1 MHCDVAQLLFVWGD
15 DDADRTVPYQVWRS
29 RSRAGLNGGLPSLSR
44 SWQLT
49 CAHTPCP
56 LDLSDGSHTQI
67 YILMS
72 NLFTSQ
78 LLQSVVRRARTFSE
92 SLATPEDIPARSHA
106 IRDEG
111 PGERSLQFDLRRD
124 RAAVG
129 EDLAEIAVEEENID
143 PETSHLGDSHGHV
156 AGIRLRRAAAT
167 AREASTIESSI
178 DDPLSAQDYST
189 HTTRSPTLASTAA
202 ELVPP
207 VTTSP
212 PESFVDND
220 MTENPAYG
228 IPERFRSVD
237 SMNSETS
244 SLASTND
251 SASVYRRNRTR
262 DRGSSNLS
270 HNEGVHDDAVMSGS
284 LPADDGM
291 RQLRQKIHHIRGM
304 DVSHDEKAK
313 LMHVL
318 MTERYHSLQLGMA
331 GAHSPLSAV
340 SQEPD
345 SPGSTIMTDVDM
357 PSSSSISPPEPT
369 ASKTEYTLS
378 PADLVPSF
386 HPRTSDSGSV
396 HEGDDG
402 DSEETSFGCQHY
414 KRNVK
419 IQCFDCRRWYPCRHC
434 HDAVERT
441 HTLNRKKTQSMLCML
456 CGTPQRAGEVCTQ
469 CQQRAAWYYC
479 SICKLWDDD
488 ARKKIYHCPDCGI
501 CRRGEGLGKDF
512 VHCKVRT
519 LDSSQRG

>member
-1 MHCDVAQLLFVWGD
+1 
-15 DDADRTVPYQVWRS
+15 
-29 RSRAGLNGGLPSLSR
+29 
-44 SWQLT
+44 
-49 CAHTPCP
+49 
-56 LDLSDGSHTQI
+56 
-67 YILMS
+67 MS

-111 PGERSLQFDLRRD
+111 PGEGSLQPGVHRD
-124 RAAVG
+124 NAAVD
-129 EDLAEIAVEEENID
+129 EDLAGVVVEEEND
-143 PETSHLGDSHGHV
+143 GLERSHSGNSPGHA

-189 HTTRSPTLASTAA
+189 RTTRSPPLASSPT
-202 ELVPP
+202 ELVPS
-207 VTTSP
+207 VLASP
-212 PESFVDND
+212 PESFVDHD

-244 SLASTND
+244 SLASTTD
-251 SASVYRRNRTR
+251 SASISRRNRTR
-262 DRGSSNLS
+262 ARGSSNLS

-291 RQLRQKIHHIRGM
+291 HQLRQKIHQIRGL

-313 LMHVL
+313 MMHVL
-318 MTERYHSLQLGMA
+318 MTERYHSMQLGMA
-331 GAHSPLSAV
+331 GAHSPPSVV
-340 SQEPD
+340 SQEPN

-357 PSSSSISPPEPT
+357 PSSSPISPPEPT

-402 DSEETSFGCQHY
+402 DSEEISFGCQHY

-419 IQCFDCRRWYPCRHC
+419 IQCFDCRKWYPCRHC

-441 HTLNRKKTQSMLCML
+441 HSLNRKKTQSMLCML
-456 CGTPQRAGEVCTQ
+456 CRTPQPAGEVCTQ

-512 VHCKVRT
+512 IHCKVRI
-519 LDSSQRG
+519 LPSSL